1 MVAACSVILDQPAF
15 DGNGGGGGSA
25 GAQPAANGG
34 AGGSS
39 GSSGVVSASGEAG
52 VATGA
57 AGSGVVLATAG
68 AGGDSGGGAGG
79 EAGMAP
85 LSCDGAVGEAGAG
98 GAGTDAS
105 LPALIGT
112 WVYDNDHNDTEYVLT
127 INADGS
133 ATYDVSSGDAFGV
146 FDELWSGSI
155 SIDQHAITLDAST
168 VTTSAGQQTLGH
180 SDGPPITSTLPPET
194 LRFRYAYRADLQQ
207 LRLGSCDGTAY
218 VPFQYGS
225 GYAPFQYGA
234 APFRR
239 R

>member
-1 MVAACSVILDQPAF
+1 MVAACSVMFDEPTF
-15 DGNGGGGGSA
+15 DGNGGASGRA
-25 GAQPAANGG
+25 GAQPAASGG
-34 AGGSS
+34 AS
-39 GSSGVVSASGEAG
+39 GSSGVVSASGEGG
-52 VATGA
+52 VANGA
-57 AGSGVVLATAG
+57 AGSGVVLAAAG
-68 AGGDSGGGAGG
+68 EGGDSGGGAGG

-85 LSCDGAVGEAGAG
+85 LSCDGPVGEAGAG

-105 LPALIGT
+105 LPALIGK
-112 WVYDNDHNDTEYVLT
+112 WVFDNDHNDTEYVLR

-146 FDELWSGSI
+146 FDETWSGSI
-155 SIDQHAITLDAST
+155 SIDQRVITLDAST
-168 VTTSAGQQTLGH
+168 VTTSSGQQTLGH
-180 SDGPPITSTLPPET
+180 TDGPPVTSTLPPET

-234 APFRR
+234 APFKRR
-239 R
+239 